1 MYIVQIRSNNNECT
15 KQTSCMKYEIPKQ
28 IITPVTPSLQI
39 IITWYAAHPVSQLI
53 VLFMAEYNRLK
64 VFVAISQFLRGCALA
79 QLANLFIRRSLFW
92 EVSSLSATSLPFAE
106 RTFARKNEEKDQMSG
121 FSYQG
126 YDKLTKRN

>member
-1 MYIVQIRSNNNECT
+1 
-15 KQTSCMKYEIPKQ
+15 
-28 IITPVTPSLQI
+28 
-39 IITWYAAHPVSQLI
+39 
-53 VLFMAEYNRLK
+53 MAEYNRLK

-92 EVSSLSATSLPFAE
+92 EVSSLSAASLPFAE